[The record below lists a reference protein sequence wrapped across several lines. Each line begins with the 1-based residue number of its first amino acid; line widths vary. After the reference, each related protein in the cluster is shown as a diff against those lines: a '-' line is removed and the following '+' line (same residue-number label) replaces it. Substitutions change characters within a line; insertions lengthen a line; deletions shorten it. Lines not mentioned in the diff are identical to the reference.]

1 MTVLCKLEKHDVSVI
16 KLITLQKDQKIIFL
30 LCPFNIFSLIASNE
44 NENGNFTEPR
54 EIVARISEARNLKAV
69 IDESIST
76 IGADDSPEKWFY
88 CRRGLISQRR
98 WSIDSIQER
107 PVVVWSRLAGWSSS
121 LFQP

>member
-1 MTVLCKLEKHDVSVI
+1 MTILCKLEKHDVSVI

-30 LCPFNIFSLIASNE
+30 LLTFFSLIASNE

-88 CRRGLISQRR
+88 CRRGLIS
-98 WSIDSIQER
+98 
-107 PVVVWSRLAGWSSS
+107 
-121 LFQP
+121 